1 MDLHAMWHDTHYIT
15 VDGHTVIDDDCDNC
29 EDFYELYEWHYSFMA
44 AFDDED
50 FINAIEH
57 NVKAYLKSD
66 VFKKL
71 QEAVWKQ

>member
-1 MDLHAMWHDTHYIT
+1 
-15 VDGHTVIDDDCDNC
+15 
-29 EDFYELYEWHYSFMA
+29 MA

-71 QEAVWKQ
+71 QEAV